1 MADHTCILISP
12 WEPSS
17 QLEVQTS
24 DAKRESNNLLFEKE
38 VLDKK
43 VGKGSKYFQLNCLKV
58 QKISTLR
65 GQVREAPLGKNKQK
79 KADIV
84 QTQFINLAQIYQAL
98 KKYV

>member
-1 MADHTCILISP
+1 MADLTDILISP

-43 VGKGSKYFQLNCLKV
+43 VGKGSKYFQL
-58 QKISTLR
+58 
-65 GQVREAPLGKNKQK
+65 
-79 KADIV
+79 IV
-84 QTQFINLAQIYQAL
+84 
-98 KKYV
+98 

>member
-1 MADHTCILISP
+1 MAGNTYILISP

-38 VLDKK
+38 VLDKQ

-58 QKISTLR
+58 QKISTLC
-65 GQVREAPLGKNKQK
+65 GQVREAPLGKK
-79 KADIV
+79 
-84 QTQFINLAQIYQAL
+84 
-98 KKYV
+98 

>member
-1 MADHTCILISP
+1 MADHTYILISP

-24 DAKRESNNLLFEKE
+24 NAKRESDNLE
-38 VLDKK
+38 VLDKQ

-84 QTQFINLAQIYQAL
+84 QTQFIKLAQIYQAL

>member
-1 MADHTCILISP
+1 MFGPDMQYVTRQQGSSAMADHTCILISP

-24 DAKRESNNLLFEKE
+24 DAKRESDNLE
-38 VLDKK
+38 VLDKQ

-58 QKISTLR
+58 QKIST
-65 GQVREAPLGKNKQK
+65 
-79 KADIV
+79 
-84 QTQFINLAQIYQAL
+84 QIYQAL

>member
-24 DAKRESNNLLFEKE
+24 DAKRESDNLE

-79 KADIV
+79 KAAIV

>member
-24 DAKRESNNLLFEKE
+24 DAKRESDNLE

-79 KADIV
+79 K
-84 QTQFINLAQIYQAL
+84 QTLFKPSSLI
-98 KKYV
+98 